1 MAVEIAF
8 LSLATLSVYVVN
20 EALPVEEEK
29 EEEEKEKKKKKD
41 QLPI

>member
-20 EALPVEEEK
+20 EALPGKKQEE
-29 EEEEKEKKKKKD
+29 KKD